1 MIKSLFPLK
10 IVVSFH
16 KLKLYFFIVLLFD
29 GQSILLSNMDNIK
42 HFLVS
47 KVL

>member
-1 MIKSLFPLK
+1 MVKSLFPLK

-16 KLKLYFFIVLLFD
+16 KLKLFFFILLFD